1 MLLAHPGVR
10 LWISGVKFLNPL
22 FPGMF
27 LLCGLLDAM
36 ESDVYS
42 LGLSMCEIGKEVLFF
57 LSKESANV
65 VTTSASSAVV
75 CATGV
80 RVAAVVP

>member
-1 MLLAHPGVR
+1 
-10 LWISGVKFLNPL
+10 
-22 FPGMF
+22 
-27 LLCGLLDAM
+27 M